1 LKLSKDGWGGLA
13 VFAASLF
20 LFWLTLGL
28 RDNPLVPIGPGFYP
42 RIVLGVTA
50 AFAFALVVMDLLARR
65 HASGPREKLN
75 YLLVVEMFA
84 VFGLYVGALPYIGFR
99 ISTFFYVAATNA
111 LLDFPKS
118 PKGWLRVLAVA
129 LITTVIVYYAFERY
143 LTVLMPRGRW
153 TNF

>member
-13 VFAASLF
+13 VLAASLF
-20 LFWLTLGL
+20 LFALTLGL
-28 RDNPLVPIGPGFYP
+28 KDNPLVPIGPGFYP

-50 AFAFALVVMDLLARR
+50 AFAFALVVADLW
-65 HASGPREKLN
+65 GPGKRSQAEKLN

-84 VFGLYVGALPYIGFR
+84 LFGLYC
-99 ISTFFYVAATNA
+99 NA
-111 LLDFPKS
+111 LLDVPRGW
-118 PKGWLRVLAVA
+118 KGATRVLAVA

-143 LTVLMPRGRW
+143 LTVLLPRGRW